1 MYKRILVVVDAS
13 PVSSEAVKTGV
24 ALAAVHEA
32 QVVFFHVMP
41 RYSMPMADMP
51 PFVAMS
57 PQDFLRDAQ
66 AIAYRL
72 LATAAHAAK
81 RAGVSAQCTTGSGDD
96 DAHCIADAARKR
108 RCELIVVASEGR
120 NAFLRLLTGSVI
132 PGLITASP
140 VPVLI
145 VKESKRSESA
155 ERMLGLPLKA
165 KPRRAA
171 VQKAIK
177 KAVKKTVVVPAKAR
191 RPRLLG

>member
-13 PVSSEAVKTGV
+13 PVSGEAVKTGV
-24 ALAAVHEA
+24 ALAGVHEA
-32 QVVFFHVMP
+32 QLVFFHVMP

-66 AIAYRL
+66 TIADRL
-72 LATAAHAAK
+72 LTTAANAAK
-81 RAGVSAQCTTGSGDD
+81 RAGLSAQTAKGSGED
-96 DAHCIADAARKR
+96 DAHCIADAARKH
-108 RCELIVVASEGR
+108 RCGLIVVASEGR
-120 NAFLRLLTGSVI
+120 NALLRLLTGSVI

-145 VKESKRSESA
+145 VKEAKRSA
-155 ERMLGLPLKA
+155 AVERVPGAPLKA

-171 VQKAIK
+171 AK
-177 KAVKKTVVVPAKAR
+177 KAAAVPSRVR
-191 RPRLLG
+191 RPRAVPG